1 MNVAQRAVFV
11 DTSALYATLDAD
23 DGQHAAAAVGWDH
36 LLAGLERGELAAV
49 THSSIIVETT
59 ALVQRR
65 LGMAAV
71 RTLLD
76 DVLPLFDVVWVDA
89 ELHGQ
94 ATTALLAANQRQIS
108 LVDWT
113 SFAVMRGRAIDEAFT
128 FDDDFAQRGFEPFAG
143 L

>member
-1 MNVAQRAVFV
+1 LNVAQRQVFV

-23 DGQHAAAAVGWDH
+23 DGQHETAATGWQQ
-36 LLAGLERGELAAV
+36 LLDGLESGELAAV
-49 THSSIIVETT
+49 THSSIIVETA

-76 DVLPLFDVVWVDA
+76 DLLPLFDVVWVNAD
-89 ELHGQ
+89 LHAQ

-113 SFAVMRGRAIDEAFT
+113 SFAVMRQRAIDEAFT
-128 FDDDFAQRGFEPFAG
+128 FDDDFAQRGFESFVG
-143 L
+143 R

>member
-1 MNVAQRAVFV
+1 MSAAVRQVFV

-23 DGQHAAAAVGWDH
+23 DGQHEAAADGWKQ
-36 LLAGLERGELAAV
+36 LLDGLEHGDLAAV
-49 THSSIIVETT
+49 THSSILVETT

-65 LGMAAV
+65 LGMTAV

-76 DVLPLFDVVWVDA
+76 DLVPLFDVVWVDA
-89 ELHGQ
+89 VLHAQ

-113 SFAVMRGRAIDEAFT
+113 SFAVMRQRAIDEAFA
-128 FDDDFAQRGFEPFAG
+128 FDDDFEERGFEPFARR
-143 L
+143 